1 MSKINQNA
9 LRSMTGFG
17 KAEVQTA
24 NKKVTVEVKSLN
36 SKQLDLNVRMPSL
49 YREKEL
55 DLRGWLTERIQR
67 GKADVL
73 VYYESLDA
81 EKRMAINKQLMESYY
96 RDLKEVADKVGMAGG
111 DFLNAL
117 IRIPDVMKPESQE
130 MDEAEWNGV
139 MSAVK
144 EAYQRFDQYRSIEGA
159 KLREEFA
166 MRIQLILKYRADL
179 QAPLEA
185 RITKIKEKLRSNLEE
200 LIPADK
206 IDSNRFEQELIYYL
220 ERLDISEE
228 QQRLLTNC
236 EHFLEELD
244 GESQG
249 KKLGF
254 ISQEIGREINT
265 IGSKANDADMQR
277 LVVQMKDELEKIKE
291 QINNVL

>member
-96 RDLKEVADKVGMAGG
+96 RDLKEVADKVGMTGG

-159 KLREEFA
+159 KLKEEFA

>member
-1 MSKINQNA
+1 MSKTNENA

-55 DLRGWLTERIQR
+55 DMRGWLTERIQR

-81 EKRMAINKQLMESYY
+81 EKRMAINKPLMESYY
-96 RDLKEVADKVGMAGG
+96 RDLKEVADKVGMNGG

-139 MSAVK
+139 LSAVK

-159 KLREEFA
+159 KLKEEFV
-166 MRIQLILKYRADL
+166 MRIHLILKYRDAL

>member
-1 MSKINQNA
+1 V
-9 LRSMTGFG
+9 R
-17 KAEVQTA
+17 
-24 NKKVTVEVKSLN
+24 SLN
-36 SKQLDLNVRMPSL
+36 SKQLDLNVRIPSL

-55 DLRGWLTERIQR
+55 DLRGWLTDRIQR

-73 VYYESLDA
+73 VYYESLEG
-81 EKRMAINKQLMESYY
+81 EKRMSINKPLMESYY
-96 RDLKEVADKVGMAGG
+96 RDLKEVADKVGMKDG

-117 IRIPDVMKPESQE
+117 IRIPDVMRPEAQE
-130 MDEAEWNGV
+130 VDEDEWKKLLQCV
-139 MSAVK
+139 E
-144 EAYQRFDQYRSIEGA
+144 EAYERFDQYRRIEGA
-159 KLREEFA
+159 KLKEEFV
-166 MRIQLILKYRADL
+166 MRIQLILKCRLDL
-179 QAPLEA
+179 QAPMEA
-185 RITKIKEKLRSNLEE
+185 RMTRVKDKLRSNLEE
-200 LIPADK
+200 LIPTEK
-206 IDSNRFEQELIYYL
+206 IDSNRFEQELIYYM

-236 EHFLEELD
+236 EHFMEELK

-265 IGSKANDADMQR
+265 IGSKANDAEMQR

>member
-1 MSKINQNA
+1 MSKTNENA

-55 DLRGWLTERIQR
+55 DMRGWLTERIQR

-81 EKRMAINKQLMESYY
+81 EKRMSINKPLMESYY
-96 RDLKEVADKVGMAGG
+96 RDLKEVADKVGMTGG

-130 MDEAEWNGV
+130 MDEAEWSGV

-159 KLREEFA
+159 KLKEEFV
-166 MRIQLILKYRADL
+166 MRIELILKYRNAL

-236 EHFLEELD
+236 EHFLEELS

>member
-1 MSKINQNA
+1 
-9 LRSMTGFG
+9 
-17 KAEVQTA
+17 
-24 NKKVTVEVKSLN
+24 LN

-159 KLREEFA
+159 KLKEEFA